1 MMENFDRMMAVAR
14 EEGKSGPLEEEA
26 SIRPARDDDSP
37 AVTGLIAACY
47 GEYPGCVLDV
57 ADEVPGLGA
66 VASHFTAAG
75 GAFWVAER
83 RGAIFGS
90 AGFIPAGRR
99 VELHHLYVDPGYRGT
114 GLATRLFGLVEQ
126 AARRRA
132 AAEIVCWTDTRF
144 ARGHTF
150 YARLGFHRSPMTRSL
165 ADRSRSV
172 EFFFRLPLPASP
184 RMESEQD
191 HETAPLP

>member
-1 MMENFDRMMAVAR
+1 MMEDFDRMMAVAR
-14 EEGKSGPLEEEA
+14 EEGKSEPPEEEA
-26 SIRPARDDDSP
+26 QIRPARDDDSR

-66 VASHFTAAG
+66 VASHFSAAD
-75 GAFWVAER
+75 GAFWIAER
-83 RGAIFGS
+83 RGAIVGS
-90 AGFIPAGRR
+90 AGFTPAGRR

-114 GLATRLFGLVEQ
+114 GLARRLFGLVEQ

-144 ARGHTF
+144 MRGHSF
-150 YARLGFHRSPMTRSL
+150 YARLGFHRSPMTWSL

-172 EFFFRLPLPASP
+172 EFFFRLPLPVPP
-184 RMESEQD
+184 RMEDDQD
-191 HETAPLP
+191 HESTLLS